1 MHQQCKQET
10 ENEDPAN
17 IASENEL
24 KDEREALKSQLE
36 NIEKLLSVAFTI
48 VAESIEQVSSD
59 AVEKSWYLTNAK

>member
-48 VAESIEQVSSD
+48 VAESIE
-59 AVEKSWYLTNAK
+59 